1 MEPAKQG
8 LCRDQTSIGPR
19 GKARQVESS
28 RVSHVTLCILWQGCP
43 YPRRHPL
50 LSIFKACGKQRR
62 LSLIGVSLL
71 HIPSLMVAITQ
82 KLHEYS
88 STSSFHTLLPPS
100 RSSFKFCSSSCASY
114 INHHCFQLKL
124 SSLTH
129 TSSHTH
135 THTQFVL
142 RPSPC
147 FGFHCNAAFCFSLR
161 VAVSFG
167 FLAWLAAWLPS
178 SRTPSLT
185 ALFLLLG
192 KLPFFPCITFSHIK
206 SFEVLLIFYSLIGG
220 SYARYAL
227 LGLL

>member
-28 RVSHVTLCILWQGCP
+28 RVSHVTLCILWQGCYP

-88 STSSFHTLLPPS
+88 STSSFHPLLPPS
-100 RSSFKFCSSSCASY
+100 RSSLKFCSSSCASY

-135 THTQFVL
+135 THTVCTSSFALL
-142 RPSPC
+142 R
-147 FGFHCNAAFCFSLR
+147 FSLQCR
-161 VAVSFG
+161 LLFFASCGSF
-167 FLAWLAAWLPS
+167 FWISCLACCLATLFPHSLPHC
-178 SRTPSLT
+178 P
-185 ALFLLLG
+185 
-192 KLPFFPCITFSHIK
+192 LPLARETSFFPLYNILSQQ
-206 SFEVLLIFYSLIGG
+206 VL
-220 SYARYAL
+220 
-227 LGLL
+227 